1 MAQWFRIHAVSAE
14 DQSSI
19 PNMLVRQLTTKAPGG
34 SSASVLNRHLHT
46 GAHTQN
52 THTRNLKSKYF
63 FKKKENLDLD
73 YSHVL
78 CMVYLHISV
87 NYILSLSA

>member
-1 MAQWFRIHAVSAE
+1 MVQWFRIHAVSAE

-34 SSASVLNRHLHT
+34 SNASVLNRHLHT

-63 FKKKENLDLD
+63 LKKGKFRFRLQSCLM
-73 YSHVL
+73 YG
-78 CMVYLHISV
+78 
-87 NYILSLSA
+87 ILTHQC

>member
-19 PNMLVRQLTTKAPGG
+19 PNALVRQLTTKAPGG
-34 SSASVLNRHLHT
+34 SSASVLNRYLYT

-63 FKKKENLDLD
+63 LKKENLDLD